1 VDIDWELSQRIQCS
15 EVEKHQCL
23 QLVIQIIELAGQA
36 RRDGLLAL
44 VKDADKCRHFLLRKG
59 LLLLVD
65 GVEYSVVKAV
75 MAHHVMSG
83 NFRGKELLER
93 CLIME
98 GVLAIQK
105 GLNPKIIREL
115 LLSFFDEGSYALFDR
130 EFEERNLEKLKTYLR
145 QIKDTPASSPAAS
158 KIDDILVK
166 LNDEAMEQ
174 FLKQISTAELAKA
187 VKGMGGKAQLRIFKT
202 LPKNSALL
210 LSEKV
215 EGFGDVGQPEIM
227 EAQRKLVTII
237 ADLKRQRSVQ
247 NPN

>member
-1 VDIDWELSQRIQCS
+1 MEIDWELSQRIQCG
-15 EVEKHQCL
+15 EDEKRQCL

-44 VKDADKCRHFLLRKG
+44 VKDADKCTHFLLRKG

-65 GVEYSVVKAV
+65 GVEYAVVKTV

-115 LLSFFDEGSYALFDR
+115 LLSFFDEESYALFDR
-130 EFEERNLEKLKTYLR
+130 EFEERNVEKLKTYLR
-145 QIKDTPASSPAAS
+145 QVKDSPASSPMAS
-158 KIDDILVK
+158 KLDDILVK

-174 FLKQISTAELAKA
+174 FLKQVSTVELAKA

-227 EAQRKLVTII
+227 EAQRKLVTVIV
-237 ADLKRQRSVQ
+237 DLKRQGCVGS
-247 NPN
+247 PN